1 MIEKKLYDGHVLRFP
16 DGTSDEV
23 INKVAKRETLAR
35 KSQQAPEEQ
44 GWLKDW
50 LGRPQ
55 GVFEEPTTFGEIA
68 QDVAKAVPAGLGRA
82 AIGIAELPEMALRA
96 SQRGKEEVFG
106 ILGADVEKTPI
117 TDTFTGQALRGAANI
132 SGLGD
137 DLQYRGE
144 TELGQRLGAGA
155 EFAAAAPLG
164 AGSLLRKGATQFA
177 GGVAAESAGQQF
189 DETGYGDAA
198 RLGVGVL
205 SPTGISTAR
214 TAISPIRN
222 IRGELADD
230 VNLLSK
236 YGIDTSAGQQAGQG
250 YLSRKELSQGGTAA
264 QKNQIEQFSSAVMKI
279 LGGNTAVAVGA
290 PLREAQERIILEMKN
305 SVNGL
310 SARADDMDINDL
322 FVSLARFKKVKATG
336 EAGKT
341 PKKEFAD
348 IFDRLR
354 KSQEDGSAIDAEEYV
369 SFRQRLSAITSKGD
383 NEAVVTANEMIKV
396 LDSMANRAFS
406 ASGDTGRMQQIAAAR
421 AKYRDYLAVESA
433 SIKAAKRG
441 DNFITPKDLN
451 SSFLSQSPRSAVQGT
466 RGELADLSKSAA
478 RVMPDATKVTPMDAR
493 AALKDFSI
501 YGTIGFGGGQLLKDF
516 TDLNAGYVAAA
527 VGLTQFAVKELTAT
541 KVGQNYLKNR
551 LMRKNETDLSADSA
565 RAVIAAL
572 VSQNEAED
580 QQ

>member
-1 MIEKKLYDGHVLRFP
+1 MPINVDVGNNRFIEFP
-16 DGTSDEV
+16 DIETANAYFANQG
-23 INKVAKRETLAR
+23 KV
-35 KSQQAPEEQ
+35 PEKQ

-106 ILGADVEKTPI
+106 LLGADVEKTPI

-144 TELGQRLGAGA
+144 TELGQRLGVGA

-164 AGSLLRKGATQFA
+164 PGSLLRKGATQFA

-222 IRGELADD
+222 VRGELADD

-236 YGIDTSAGQQAGQG
+236 YGIDTSAGQQAGPG
-250 YLSRKELSQGGTAA
+250 SLSRREISQGGTAA
-264 QKNQIEQFSSAVMKI
+264 QKNQIEQFSSAVMRI
-279 LGGNTAVAVGA
+279 LGGDTAIAVGA

-322 FVSLARFKKVKATG
+322 FLSLARFKKVKATG
-336 EAGKT
+336 EAGKI

-354 KSQEDGSAIDAEEYV
+354 KSQRDGLAIDAEEYV
-369 SFRQRLSAITSKGD
+369 SFRQRLSSITSKGD

-396 LDSMANRAFS
+396 LDNIADRAFS
-406 ASGDTGRMQQIAAAR
+406 SSGDTGRMQQIATAR
-421 AKYRDYLAVESA
+421 SKYRDYLAVENA
-433 SIKAAKRG
+433 SIKAAKKG
-441 DNFITPKDLN
+441 KEFISPQDLN
-451 SSFLSQSPRSAVQGT
+451 VSFISQAPRSAVQGT
-466 RGELADLSKSAA
+466 RGELSDLA
-478 RVMPDATKVTPMDAR
+478 RSGAKVIPTTAGN
-493 AALKDFSI
+493 AQEALRDIFASFST
-501 YGTIGFGGGQLLKDF
+501 YGTIGLGGAQIIKDF
-516 TDLNAGYVAAA
+516 TDISPAYVAMAL
-527 VGLTQFAVKELTAT
+527 GISTAMLEKAISSKT
-541 KVGQNYLKNR
+541 GQSYLKNR
-551 LMRKNETDLSADSA
+551 LMRKNETALSADSA

-572 VSQNEAED
+572 SSQNTAED

>member
-35 KSQQAPEEQ
+35 KSQQAPEKQ

-68 QDVAKAVPAGLGRA
+68 QDVARAVPAGLGRG

-106 ILGADVEKTPI
+106 LLGADVEKTPI

-144 TELGQRLGAGA
+144 TELGQRLGTGA

-164 AGSLLRKGATQFA
+164 AGSLLKKGATQFA

-189 DETGYGDAA
+189 DKTGYGDVA

-236 YGIDTSAGQQAGQG
+236 YGIDTSAGQQGASVRISEAERG
-250 YLSRKELSQGGTAA
+250 KTAA
-264 QKNQIEQFSSAVMKI
+264 QKNQIEQFSAAVMKI
-279 LGGNTAVAVGA
+279 LGVNSASAVGA
-290 PLREAQERIILEMKN
+290 PLREAQQRIIFEMKQ
-305 SVNGL
+305 SVEGL
-310 SARADDMDINDL
+310 SAHADDMDINDL

-336 EAGKT
+336 EAGKV

-354 KSQEDGSAIDAEEYV
+354 KSQGDGLAIDAEEYV

-396 LDSMANRAFS
+396 LDNIANRAFS

-421 AKYRDYLAVESA
+421 AKYRDYLAVENA

-478 RVMPDATKVTPMDAR
+478 KVMPDATKVTPMDAR

-501 YGTIGFGGGQLLKDF
+501 YGTVGFGGGQLLKDF

-551 LMRKNETDLSADSA
+551 LMRKNETALSADSA

-572 VSQNEAED
+572 VNQNKAED

>member
-1 MIEKKLYDGHVLRFP
+1 MIEKKLYDGHILRFP
-16 DGTSDEV
+16 DGTTDEV

-35 KSQQAPEEQ
+35 KSQQAPEKQ

-68 QDVAKAVPAGLGRA
+68 QDVARAVPAGLGRT

-106 ILGADVEKTPI
+106 LLGADVEKTPI

-189 DETGYGDAA
+189 EETGYGDAA

-236 YGIDTSAGQQAGQG
+236 YGIDTSAGQQGSSIRISEAERG
-250 YLSRKELSQGGTAA
+250 KTAA
-264 QKNQIEQFSSAVMKI
+264 QKNQIEQFSAAVMKT
-279 LGGNTAVAVGA
+279 LGVNSASAVGA
-290 PLREAQERIILEMKN
+290 PLREAQQRIIFEMKQ
-305 SVNGL
+305 SVEGL
-310 SARADDMDINDL
+310 SARADDMDINNL
-322 FVSLARFKKVKATG
+322 FVTLAKFKKVKATG
-336 EAGKT
+336 EAGKI
-341 PKKEFAD
+341 PKKEFEN
-348 IFDRLR
+348 IFNRIQDSHR
-354 KSQEDGSAIDAEEYV
+354 GGAAIDAEEYV

-383 NEAVVTANEMIKV
+383 NEAVVSANEMIKV

-406 ASGDTGRMQQIAAAR
+406 ASGDTGRMQQITAAR

-441 DNFITPKDLN
+441 DNFITPRDLN

-478 RVMPDATKVTPMDAR
+478 RVIPDATKVTPMDAR
-493 AALKDFSI
+493 AVLKDFSI
-501 YGTIGFGGGQLLKDF
+501 YGTVGFGGGQLLKDF
-516 TDLNAGYVAAA
+516 TDFNAGYVAAA
-527 VGLTQFAVKELTAT
+527 VGLTQLAVKELTAT

-551 LMRKNETDLSADSA
+551 LMRKNETALSADSA